1 MLLLCAAFLSIE
13 DAAAQA
19 LPQIDRS
26 RLTFDTVHDVAQ
38 LGETSSRT
46 VRVSGTGKRKITGKK
61 SIRGKRVRG
70 KKVPGKSQPK
80 RTAATRTATSPRQP
94 DSMQRLDRF
103 DIYNN
108 EPALASDITD
118 ESLFS
123 TSPNSED
130 LRERVIESQ
139 TFTVRDRRGEAIKAS
154 PQRNSAS
161 KIAASKIA
169 ARRRA
174 PAKESGKQAS
184 AVREAF
190 GSLAASIEKS
200 VTQIVDHQGHSV
212 LGTVVSTDGLIVS
225 KNSLVDRNGR
235 CIFSDG
241 QQWPYRVIATDK
253 QRDLCLIKVKRTPT
267 VPVRFDDR
275 LGAAHSTVPGTIS
288 VSIGRNRSVAAWG
301 VVTLP
306 SYDFGIEQTDRFEF
320 GALLSAF
327 PVSSVGP
334 VKGVEILRVSPRTIA
349 ERMGL
354 LVGDQIRFL
363 NGRKIENR
371 EQIGTI
377 VRGLRPGA
385 LVTATVDR
393 NGWPKQLQYKT
404 SGAGMQ
410 SMHDRWGGGPYSKR
424 RFGFGPTLVHD
435 SVLNPENCGGPLV
448 GLQGQLFGINIARSM
463 RVASLAIGSADVLN
477 FVKSN
482 QPQAK
487 LRLASQEDARLKLA
501 RTSKPSK

>member
-13 DAAAQA
+13 DAAAQT

-26 RLTFDTVHDVAQ
+26 RLTFDTVHDDAQ

-80 RTAATRTATSPRQP
+80 RTAATRTATNARQP
-94 DSMQRLDRF
+94 DSMQRRDR
-103 DIYNN
+103 YNS
-108 EPALASDITD
+108 EPALASDKTD
-118 ESLFS
+118 EPLFW
-123 TSPNSED
+123 TRPNSD
-130 LRERVIESQ
+130 DPRERATQ
-139 TFTVRDRRGEAIKAS
+139 TFTVLDRRGATTKTS
-154 PQRNSAS
+154 PQKNSAS
-161 KIAASKIA
+161 NNPASNNSAPKIAV
-169 ARRRA
+169 RRRA

-306 SYDFGIEQTDRFEF
+306 SYDFGIEQADRFEF

-327 PVSSVGP
+327 PVSSLGP
-334 VKGVEILRVSPRTIA
+334 VKGVEVLRVSPRTIA

-371 EQIGTI
+371 EQIDTI
-377 VRGLRPGA
+377 VRGLRPGT

-393 NGWPKQLQYKT
+393 NGWSKQLQYKA

-501 RTSKPSK
+501 RTSKPNK